1 VTGAADRVGRIDR
14 IVVGIPARD
23 EAASITACVDSVT
36 AAARRVAVPV
46 HVVVVDDGSCDATAE
61 LARASLAAASANVA
75 GHVLSRGCG
84 SAGGARAV
92 AFDLG
97 IAAAGRPET
106 TWLASTDADTVVG
119 SRWLAHHLRWAR
131 AGLDGVAGLVEVAW
145 HHDQVHLAARFH
157 TAMRAL
163 GCEEGHGHVHG
174 ANLGLR
180 ASRWIEVGGCAE
192 RADGEDHDLWRRL
205 RAAGARLHGA
215 TDLPVVTSS
224 RLIGRAPAGF
234 SGYLRSLG
242 R

>member
-1 VTGAADRVGRIDR
+1 MTGSADGIDRIDR
-14 IVVGIPARD
+14 IVVGIPAKD
-23 EAASITACVDSVT
+23 EATSIVACVESIAT
-36 AAARRVAVPV
+36 AARRVAVPV
-46 HVVVVDDGSCDATAE
+46 HVVVLDDVSSDATAD
-61 LARASLAAASANVA
+61 LARASLATAPANVV
-75 GHVLSRGCG
+75 GQVVTLGCG
-84 SAGGARAV
+84 TAGAARAV
-92 AFDLG
+92 AFDRG
-97 IAAAGRPET
+97 IAAAGRPDT

-119 SRWLAHHLRWAR
+119 SEWLAHHLRWAW

-145 HHDQVHLAARFH
+145 RREQALLASRFQ
-157 TAMRAL
+157 TSMREL
-163 GCEEGHGHVHG
+163 GTQEGHAHVYG

-180 ASRWIEVGGCAE
+180 ARRWIEVGGCDE

-242 R
+242 Q